1 MAKAARPQAAPRSKS
16 GGGFLLGVFI
26 GLAIGLIVAI
36 GVAFYINKTPVP
48 FVTKAKPPATKDGGD
63 PSKTKP
69 PAVAGLPS
77 TGSAASQS
85 ATPGAKAPEKPR
97 FDFYKILPGGEEPV
111 SDKELKDR
119 LKAAKGQPDKAD
131 AAGEIYFLQAGS
143 FQNPADADNQKAK
156 LAILGLESNV
166 EPSVLPDK
174 GTWYRVRLGPF
185 GRLDEINR
193 ARATLAQ
200 NGIDASLVKVKPP
213 AKAN

>member
-48 FVTKAKPPATKDGGD
+48 FVTKAKPPAAKDGGD
-63 PSKTKP
+63 PSKA
-69 PAVAGLPS
+69 PAVAGLPT
-77 TGSAASQS
+77 TGSPASQS
-85 ATPGAKAPEKPR
+85 ATPAAKAPEKPR

-119 LKAAKGQPDKAD
+119 LNAAKGQLDKAE
-131 AAGEIYFLQAGS
+131 AVSETYFLQAGS

-156 LAILGLESNV
+156 LAILGLDSNV

-174 GTWYRVRLGPF
+174 GTWYRVRLGPY
-185 GRLDEINR
+185 RKLDEINR